1 MNFSSKI
8 ESRNVYYASQSTTAG
23 LRLKTIHIHTHNWC
37 LRTTTL
43 TLYSKEKK
51 MQHFS
56 FHDPQWSF
64 IYFKNS
70 KAILEFDSSSSVDKC
85 VKYSKKKVFLEKSRI
100 RSSKYQ
106 KNGTKLTFDS
116 LTLSL
121 IFRQKLKT

>member
-1 MNFSSKI
+1 MFENNYTDVVFK
-8 ESRNVYYASQSTTAG
+8 R
-23 LRLKTIHIHTHNWC
+23 
-37 LRTTTL
+37 
-43 TLYSKEKK
+43 KK

-121 IFRQKLKT
+121 IFRQKLKTKRKPISKLTKRTQISR